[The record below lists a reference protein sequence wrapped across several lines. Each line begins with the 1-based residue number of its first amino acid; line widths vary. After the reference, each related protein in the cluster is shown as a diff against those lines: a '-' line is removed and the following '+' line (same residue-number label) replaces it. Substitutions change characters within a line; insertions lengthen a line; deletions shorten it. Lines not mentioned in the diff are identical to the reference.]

1 MNLNLFDSFPIA
13 GGYVGVSILM
23 LVFNEVGY
31 QLGVHARKGQDK
43 EAPSSLGPMVGGLLA
58 MLAFVLA
65 FTFSIASHQHDL
77 RKQSVLEEANSIG
90 TAYLRAD
97 LLDKQYAIK
106 VKHLLREYVDIRLK
120 AASGSDL
127 DTAMAKSVEIH
138 DHLWA
143 QVSAAAK
150 ERPNTNTS
158 LMIQSINDIID
169 MHEKRVTAGLRNRI
183 PSSVWMALIGII
195 ALTMITMGAEVGLT
209 GKRRLVA
216 MIPLVLAFAMLV
228 ALVVDLNR
236 PQSGLITVG
245 QQSMVDLLRSMSR

>member
-1 MNLNLFDSFPIA
+1 
-13 GGYVGVSILM
+13 
-23 LVFNEVGY
+23 
-31 QLGVHARKGQDK
+31 
-43 EAPSSLGPMVGGLLA
+43 

-120 AASGSDL
+120 AASGSAL
-127 DTAMAKSVEIH
+127 DTAMAGSVEIH

-143 QVSAAAK
+143 LVSAAAK
-150 ERPNTNTS
+150 DRPNTNTS

-169 MHEKRVTAGLRNRI
+169 MHQKRVTAGLRNRI

-195 ALTMITMGAEVGLT
+195 ALTMITMGAEIGLT

-216 MIPLVLAFAMLV
+216 MIPLVLAFAVLV

-245 QQSMVDLLRSMSR
+245 QQSMVDLQRSMSR